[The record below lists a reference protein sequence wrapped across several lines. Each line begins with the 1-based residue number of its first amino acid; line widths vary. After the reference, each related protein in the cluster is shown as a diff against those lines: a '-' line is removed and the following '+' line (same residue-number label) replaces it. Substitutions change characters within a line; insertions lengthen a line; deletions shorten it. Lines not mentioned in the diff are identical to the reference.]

1 LETNKELEVFIQTSV
16 SENTRN
22 NLSDRGIAWS
32 IMRVNGVYTGRATFV
47 PTIDTD
53 LAEYGFSLLR
63 AALALREI
71 QGEADLI
78 SKGFESAGR
87 SFESLIT
94 NSAEQD
100 FDKGFYEIIAACSY
114 HLAGYSAIAFS
125 ILKNH
130 ENRNN
135 NAAEIAI
142 KYLIIRD
149 LKGLRQFIEAIFAE
163 ESVSDERITSELQ
176 EAELSN
182 DDAISTIANA
192 SICRA
197 LAYFDFA
204 LQTGMESQ
212 IETAK
217 FLLKKVVNLTSKA
230 GFVTLWWVSRLCLNL
245 IDDLWNHSL
254 HKNLP
259 TVLPSG
265 GEELYPQLRKEFI
278 LSLYARDVSEVEL
291 WPSQMEATKR
301 SNDITD
307 DLVVALPTSAGKTRI
322 AEIAALIT
330 LSIQKRV
337 VIVTP
342 LRALSAQTERSF
354 RKTFAPLGYT
364 VSSLYGASGMSPLD
378 EDALKDKNVVIA
390 TPEKLDFALR
400 NDPSILNDI
409 GLIILDEGHMI
420 GPTEREIRY
429 EILVQRLLRRA
440 DSDKRRIVCLSAIL
454 PDGKNLNDFTKWL
467 RSDKEGNAVK
477 FPWRPTRQRFG
488 TLIWRG
494 ENATLNFDHK
504 NDIPFINK
512 FIQHVPAIKPH
523 STPRPTDL
531 NQKTLF
537 AAWKFASQGKRT
549 LIFIT
554 QANWV
559 EKFGVNALELVKKG
573 YLESL
578 LEDRADVENALAV
591 GQEWLGKEHP
601 AVKALEIGIA
611 VHHGGLPN
619 PFLRELELLL
629 SKGIIKVTVAS
640 PTLSQGLNINAAV
653 LLVPY
658 LVRSGIQI
666 SGEEFA
672 NVAGR
677 AGRAFVDMEGFV
689 IHVIEN
695 DIESR
700 KADWRKLIAS
710 ARERTL
716 TSGLFQVINSIYE
729 KLSETTDLNKQAS
742 FEYLSNNAAAWFPE
756 EQLDAPGRDDIS
768 SAEFLVEKLD
778 ATVLGLVEA
787 LESDRDDLERMLE
800 DALKGSL
807 WARQVDV
814 MAKEIKDVHTKILL
828 ARAKLIW
835 ANTTA
840 ETRKG
845 HFAMGVGF
853 DTGVQL
859 DSIANELE
867 TMIDNADSAAIR
879 GDIPVLVCALIKLCE
894 KLLAVRP
901 FRPKDPLPENWKTIL
916 EQWISG
922 KNVDEIGAD
931 FMPFIEEVFA
941 YKMIWALEAVRMR
954 RISHGWKP
962 NVYTG
967 GGAASLENGV
977 PQYMMSMLIRAG
989 LPSRI
994 AAIKAVKDGKGSFN
1008 DGMEMYIWLRSSSFI
1023 KLNKKSQWPTL
1034 ETEEIWHRFYND
1046 FFSGSMKKW
1055 HLERKVMHI
1064 QEQKLNGVADGYY
1077 RVELN
1082 GHTAQLVTPD
1092 FKKVLRLTL
1101 PFMEE
1106 NSGVLSAK
1114 IEKGKNNIILERFGP
1129 GKFKYKSR

>member
-1 LETNKELEVFIQTSV
+1 METNKELEAFIQTAV
-16 SENTRN
+16 SENARN
-22 NLSDRGIAWS
+22 NLSERGIAWS
-32 IMRVNGVYTGRATFV
+32 IMRVDGVYTGRTTFV
-47 PTIDTD
+47 PTIETD
-53 LAEYGFSLLR
+53 LTEYGFSLLR

-71 QGEADLI
+71 QGNADLI
-78 SKGFESAGR
+78 SKGFERAGR

-100 FDKGFYEIIAACSY
+100 FDKGFYEVIAACCY

-135 NAAEIAI
+135 NAAEIVI

-149 LKGLRQFIEAIFAE
+149 LNGLRQFIEALLTE
-163 ESVSDERITSELQ
+163 ESESDDSIASELK

-192 SICRA
+192 SVCRA
-197 LAYFDFA
+197 LAYFDFG
-204 LQTGMESQ
+204 LQTGMENH

-217 FLLKKVVNLTSKA
+217 FLLNKVVSLTSKA

-245 IDDLWNHSL
+245 IDDLWDHSL

-259 TVLPSG
+259 TVLPVG

-291 WPSQMEATKR
+291 WPSQMEATQR
-301 SNDITD
+301 SSDITD

-322 AEIAALIT
+322 AEIAALVT
-330 LSIQKRV
+330 LSTEKRI

-364 VSSLYGASGMSPLD
+364 VSSLYGTSGMSPLD
-378 EDALKDKNVVIA
+378 QDALKDKNVVIA

-400 NDPSILNDI
+400 NDPSILNDV

-429 EILVQRLLRRA
+429 EILVQRLLRRT
-440 DSDKRRIVCLSAIL
+440 DSDERRIVCLSAIL
-454 PDGKNLNDFTKWL
+454 PDGKNLDDFTSWL
-467 RSDKEGNAVK
+467 RSDEKGNPVK

-559 EKFGVNALELVKKG
+559 EKFGKNALELVKKG

-578 LEDRADVENALAV
+578 LEDRDAVENAIAI

-601 AVKALEIGIA
+601 AVKALEIGMA

-658 LVRSGIQI
+658 LVRSGVQI
-666 SGEEFA
+666 TGEEFA

-689 IHVIEN
+689 IHIMES
-695 DIESR
+695 DIETR
-700 KADWRKLIAS
+700 KKEWRKLIAS

-729 KLSETTDLNKQAS
+729 KLSETTDLNKQSS
-742 FEYLSNNAAAWFPE
+742 FEYLANNAAAWFPE
-756 EQLDAPGRDDIS
+756 EPIATVETDDIN

-778 ATVLGLVEA
+778 ATVLGLIEA
-787 LESDRDDLERMLE
+787 LESDSNNLERLLDE
-800 DALKGSL
+800 ALKGSL
-807 WARQVDV
+807 WARQIDV
-814 MAKEIKDVHTKILL
+814 MAKGIKEIHKKILL

-859 DSIANELE
+859 DSIADELE
-867 TMIDNADSAAIR
+867 TMIDNADLAAIR
-879 GDIPVLVCALIKLCE
+879 GDVPVLTEALIKLCE
-894 KLLAVRP
+894 RLLAVRP
-901 FRPKDPLPENWKTIL
+901 FRPKETLPEKWKIIL
-916 EQWISG
+916 EEWISG

-941 YKMIWALEAVRMR
+941 YKMVWALEAVRMR

-962 NVYTG
+962 TFSSG

-989 LPSRI
+989 LPSRV
-994 AAIKAVKDGKGSFN
+994 AAIRAVEDGVGNFN
-1008 DGMEMYIWLRSSSFI
+1008 DGLEMYGWLRSSNII
-1023 KLNKKSQWPTL
+1023 KLNKETQWPTP
-1034 ETEEIWHRFYND
+1034 ETEEIWRRFYNE
-1046 FFSGSMKKW
+1046 FFSGNMRKW
-1055 HLERKVMHI
+1055 HFERKIIHVS
-1064 QEQKLNGVADGYY
+1064 ENKLKDISDGHY
-1077 RVELN
+1077 RVEIN
-1082 GHTAQLVTPD
+1082 GNIAYLLTPD
-1092 FKKVLRLTL
+1092 FKKTLKLNL
-1101 PFMEE
+1101 PFVEVYA
-1106 NSGVLSAK
+1106 GLLSAK
-1114 IEKGKNNIILERFGP
+1114 IKKAKNDIIIERFGP
-1129 GKFKYKSR
+1129 GKFKYQSR